1 MILAIKTKDH
11 FLFITNIKIL
21 LGKVVKSLIETISER
36 KNGMKNKNINNLI
49 GFFNIIF
56 VFSAILKF
64 QNELNYFKKK
74 KSIK

>member
-1 MILAIKTKDH
+1 VILAIKTKDH